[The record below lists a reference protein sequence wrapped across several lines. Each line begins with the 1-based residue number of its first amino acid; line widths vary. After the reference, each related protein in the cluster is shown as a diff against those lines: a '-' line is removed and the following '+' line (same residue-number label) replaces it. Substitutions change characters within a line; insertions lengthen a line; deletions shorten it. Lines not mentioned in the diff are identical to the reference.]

1 MSFSRGVAHDQKRK
15 TGCDSVLF
23 IPNQL
28 LRSAQACLV
37 ARERQSIAL
46 REGKRGHGARQSALA
61 QPPWPFAALRD
72 CWDGIV
78 VLRWAGM
85 EWDGMR

>member
-1 MSFSRGVAHDQKRK
+1 M
-15 TGCDSVLF
+15 
-23 IPNQL
+23 
-28 LRSAQACLV
+28 

-78 VLRWAGM
+78 VLRWAGLG
-85 EWDGMR
+85 WNGMG